1 MSEDILHR
9 LRAANQNSD
18 IQFTPNVYNEALI
31 LIEDIFLTIANKALV
46 QLGMPASNRPAN
58 NLFDRDLQRETH
70 YDSDELGT
78 FVRTNLPHLI
88 IEQRIAYDRIMRAI
102 TEQSGGLFFID
113 APGGTGKTFLL
124 SLILATIRSQNN
136 IALVIASSG
145 IAATLLDGGRT
156 THSALKLPLN
166 LQNTEAPTCNISKN
180 SGMGKVLQTCQII
193 IWDECTM
200 SHKKALEALDR
211 TLRDFRGNRRIFG
224 GALISLSGDFRQTLP
239 IIPRSTP
246 AEELH
251 ACLKSSVLWPAKNID
266 VNTIN
271 FTIQHG
277 IPSETTTYKSIDT
290 VENQDEVGNYPTEF
304 LNSLDLPGMPPH
316 VLTLK
321 IGVPIILLRNINPP
335 RLCNGT
341 RLSVKKM
348 MNNVIEATI
357 LTGKFKG
364 EDVLLPRIP
373 MIPTDMPF
381 EFKRLQFPVRLAFAI
396 TINKA
401 QGQSLQLCGL
411 YLENPCFSHG
421 QLYVAC
427 SRVGKPSD
435 LFVYAPDGKTRNIV
449 YPTALI

>member
-1 MSEDILHR
+1 MRVQLQRDASAGNFAKQLMDIGNGQMEIDESTQCITLP
-9 LRAANQNSD
+9 ANFSKITESND
-18 IQFTPNVYNEALI
+18 E
-31 LIEDIFLTIANKALV
+31 LV
-46 QLGMPASNRPAN
+46 QKVFPN
-58 NLFDRDLQRETH
+58 
-70 YDSDELGT
+70 
-78 FVRTNLPHLI
+78 
-88 IEQRIAYDRIMRAI
+88 IAQNYKNHQWLSTRAI
-102 TEQSGGLFFID
+102 
-113 APGGTGKTFLL
+113 
-124 SLILATIRSQNN
+124 LA
-136 IALVIASSG
+136 
-145 IAATLLDGGRT
+145 
-156 THSALKLPLN
+156 
-166 LQNTEAPTCNISKN
+166 
-180 SGMGKVLQTCQII
+180 
-193 IWDECTM
+193 
-200 SHKKALEALDR
+200 
-211 TLRDFRGNRRIFG
+211 
-224 GALISLSGDFRQTLP
+224 
-239 IIPRSTP
+239 
-246 AEELH
+246 
-251 ACLKSSVLWPAKNID
+251 AKNID

-290 VENQDEVGNYPTEF
+290 VENQDEVVNYPTEY
-304 LNSLDLPGMPPH
+304 LNSLELPGMPTH

-381 EFKRLQFPVRLAFAI
+381 EFKRLQFPVRLAFTM

-401 QGQSLQLCGL
+401 QGQSLQVCGL
-411 YLENPCFSHG
+411 NLENPCFSHG

-427 SRVGKPSD
+427 SRVEKPSD

-449 YPTALI
+449 YATALQ